1 MILGID
7 LGTTNS
13 AAAVWMDGGAALIP
27 NALGNY
33 LTPSVVS
40 ILENGDIITG
50 EAAKER
56 LITHPNLTAAAF
68 KRYMGTNREFAL
80 GGQNFRPEALSSF
93 ILRSLKSDA
102 ENFLKKEI
110 SEAIITVPA
119 YFNDTQRKA
128 TRTAA
133 ELAGLKVDRLLNE
146 PTAAALSYGVHL
158 SNEDRSILVFDLGG
172 GTFDVSILELFE
184 GVMEVRASAGD
195 NFLGGEDFKK
205 ALMEHILDN
214 LLDEKI
220 HDSEI
225 DPVNLSKFEKES
237 ERIKVALS
245 ADNEVSV
252 KMPFLNAQH
261 SLSITREKF
270 EKLSRECVERIQRP
284 LERTIRDSG
293 IKLNELDAIILVGGA
308 TRMPMISRFIAKFF
322 GRFPNKDIDP
332 DLAVAMG
339 ASIQGALK
347 ESDAALDE
355 VVLTDICPYT
365 LGIEITKVFDGR
377 YHKNGRFLPIIER
390 NTAIPTSRVDYIEP
404 IDKKQHCI
412 DIKIYQG
419 ESYNVDDNIYLGK
432 LSVAFPPYCKET
444 EKVVEVRFTYDING
458 ILEVEAKVLSTEKI
472 FRIIIEENP
481 GSLSKEQI
489 QALLEK
495 LEKLKIHPRDQSLNK
510 AVLCRAERLYEEML
524 GDTRDYI
531 GDQITMFQTLLDS
544 QNPEEIDNACKK
556 FIELLDTIENG
567 YQ

>member
-13 AAAVWMDGGAALIP
+13 AAAVWMDGEATLIP

-40 ILENGDIITG
+40 VLENGEFIIG

-68 KRYMGTNREFAL
+68 KRYMGTNREFTL
-80 GGQNFRPEALSSF
+80 GGQKFRPEALSSF

-146 PTAAALSYGVHL
+146 PTAAALSYGMHL
-158 SNEDRSILVFDLGG
+158 SNEDRAILIFDLGG

-220 HDSEI
+220 HHSEI
-225 DPVNLSKFEKES
+225 DPVDLSKIEKES

-252 KMPFLNAQH
+252 KMPFLNAH
-261 SLSITREKF
+261 IALPVTREKF
-270 EKLSRECVERIQRP
+270 EKLSWECVERIQRP
-284 LERTIRDSG
+284 LERALRDSG
-293 IKLNELDAIILVGGA
+293 TKLNELDAIILVGGA

-322 GRFPNKDIDP
+322 GRFPNKEIDP

-365 LGIEITKVFDGR
+365 LGIEITKVFESK

-390 NTAIPTSRVDYIEP
+390 NTTIPTSRVDYIEP
-404 IDKKQHCI
+404 IDKKQNCI

-419 ESYNVDDNIYLGK
+419 ESYNVDDNIYLGR
-432 LSVAFPPYCKET
+432 LAVAFPPYCKEN

-489 QALLEK
+489 QAILEK
-495 LEKLKIHPRDQSLNK
+495 LKKLKIHPRDQSLNK

-531 GDQITMFQTLLDS
+531 GDQITMFQAVLDS
-544 QNPEEIDNACKK
+544 QNPEEIETACRK